1 MLDFEFV
8 FAEKKQLRKSAV
20 VLAGGSSSRFGQDK
34 GLVDLSGKP
43 LIRRVVDSV
52 RPVVDEI
59 IVVTCCQDRI
69 KTYNVIVDSGVKYA
83 IDERDSKGPLIGA
96 LTGFGVATGEY
107 ILLVPFDTPFI
118 SQKVALLLFELC
130 VGRSA
135 VIPRWPN
142 GQIEPLHAVYRTEIA
157 LKAARSAA
165 DSGRLDMRGMIER
178 MPNVRFVSTLVIEQL
193 DPKLESFFNVNT
205 VVDLKK
211 ARAIAKVSKVR

>member
-1 MLDFEFV
+1 
-8 FAEKKQLRKSAV
+8 
-20 VLAGGSSSRFGQDK
+20 
-34 GLVDLSGKP
+34 
-43 LIRRVVDSV
+43 
-52 RPVVDEI
+52 
-59 IVVTCCQDRI
+59 
-69 KTYNVIVDSGVKYA
+69 
-83 IDERDSKGPLIGA
+83 
-96 LTGFGVATGEY
+96 VATGEY

-130 VGRSA
+130 VRRSA

-157 LKAARSAA
+157 LKAAKSAA
-165 DSGRLDMRGMIER
+165 DSGRLDMRAMIER